1 MAFKGLGC
9 MDAVLCELV
18 SKSTVS
24 SGACV
29 AHAAL
34 WAAGHHCHAE
44 AIPPTSFKRGNA
56 LSVALRME
64 DRKMPLTH
72 NRGTLRVFQTRT
84 HECTGSRWLFT
95 YSSRFRCFSR
105 CVKLLHIVVK
115 KANSRMECLDLLH
128 RRFGSTAWEILLY
141 L

>member
-1 MAFKGLGC
+1 

-72 NRGTLRVFQTRT
+72 NRGYSKGLPDQDSRV
-84 HECTGSRWLFT
+84 
-95 YSSRFRCFSR
+95 
-105 CVKLLHIVVK
+105 
-115 KANSRMECLDLLH
+115 H
-128 RRFGSTAWEILLY
+128 RLSLALY
-141 L
+141 LQLPIQMFLPLCEAAPHCGKKS